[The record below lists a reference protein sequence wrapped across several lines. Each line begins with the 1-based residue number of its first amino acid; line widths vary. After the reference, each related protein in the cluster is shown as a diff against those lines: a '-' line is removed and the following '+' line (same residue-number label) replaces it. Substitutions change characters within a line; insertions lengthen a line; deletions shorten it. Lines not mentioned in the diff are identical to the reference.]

1 MSSYR
6 RFGRVVPAGVVA
18 TALVLSGCSQGSGDD
33 SSSNGA
39 NGFYNIDDC
48 TDPDAAT
55 AEITGDIKVGYSV
68 PLSGPVAGPAAISTA
83 GYDARIK
90 AYNEA
95 GGLDGQKIEVIYK
108 DDAFAPDKAKSNT
121 VDLIQN
127 DGVHVLSTFGGGQVA
142 AMADDQNAAC
152 VPMLYPSASNPLT
165 YDIDAYP
172 WTVQFLPEST
182 REATFVLQAIQ
193 KQMGDKDFTLGLAV
207 NQTASGEIN
216 AESFNKVAEEAG
228 VEIAVEVPATDPT
241 AAATQLKE
249 AGVDVVY
256 HVGLTGT
263 CAPLND
269 AMARLGYE
277 PEFVILPA
285 NCANKA
291 EWTAVGEAGEGAVVP
306 LFLRNPNDEGADQDP
321 AIKEYLEQVDGI
333 ESAADAVTAAGW
345 AMADMLIATIEQ
357 AAEAEDGL
365 SRASLIE
372 AARNLDYT
380 SPMFLDGISWIS
392 EPDKLTG
399 LSGFESGVWSA
410 KKLAFVPTGGV
421 IQVDQ

>member
-6 RFGRVVPAGVVA
+6 RLGRVIPAGAVA
-18 TALVLSGCSQGSGDD
+18 AVLVLSGCSQGSSDD
-33 SSSNGA
+33 SAGSGSD
-39 NGFYNIDDC
+39 GFYSVDDC
-48 TDPDAAT
+48 TDPAAAT
-55 AEITGDIKVGYSV
+55 EEITGDIKVGYSL

-95 GGLDGQKIEVIYK
+95 GGLDGQKIEVVYK
-108 DDAFAPDKAKSNT
+108 DDAFAPDKAKSNA

-127 DGVHVLSTFGGGQVA
+127 DKVHVLSTFGGGQVA
-142 AMADDQNAAC
+142 AMADEQNAAC

-165 YDIDAYP
+165 YVIDDYP

-182 REATFVLQAIQ
+182 READFVLQAIQ
-193 KQMGDKDFTLGLAV
+193 KKMGDKDFTLGLAV

-216 AESFNKVAEEAG
+216 AESFTKVAEKAG
-228 VEIAVEVPATDPT
+228 VEIAIEVPATDPT
-241 AAATQLKE
+241 VAATQLKE

-263 CAPLND
+263 CAPLNG

-291 EWTAVGEAGEGAVVP
+291 EWSAVGEAGEGAVVP
-306 LFLRNPNDEGADQDP
+306 LFLKNANDPGAADDEGLQ
-321 AIKEYLEQVDGI
+321 EYKKQTEGI
-333 ESAADAVTAAGW
+333 ASSTDAVTAAGW

-357 AAEAEDGL
+357 AAASDDGL
-365 SRASLIE
+365 TKASMIE

-380 SPMFLDGISWIS
+380 SPMFLDGISWVS
-392 EPDKLTG
+392 TPDKLTG
-399 LSGFESGVWSA
+399 LSGFESGVWSVEA
-410 KKLAFVPTGGV
+410 GAFVPEGGV
-421 IQVDQ
+421 IQVD